1 MTSFD
6 VEALRRRFPALSIEQ
21 DGRPI
26 ALFDGPGGTQV
37 PESVIDAVATYY
49 RTSNANT
56 DGAFLTTARSDAVI
70 AGAHEAMAEML
81 GPADASEIKF
91 GANITGLTFPVG
103 RVNRPTMNP
112 GR

>member
-37 PESVIDAVATYY
+37 PQSVIDAVAT
-49 RTSNANT
+49 R
-56 DGAFLTTARSDAVI
+56 
-70 AGAHEAMAEML
+70 AG
-81 GPADASEIKF
+81 
-91 GANITGLTFPVG
+91 
-103 RVNRPTMNP
+103 R
-112 GR
+112 